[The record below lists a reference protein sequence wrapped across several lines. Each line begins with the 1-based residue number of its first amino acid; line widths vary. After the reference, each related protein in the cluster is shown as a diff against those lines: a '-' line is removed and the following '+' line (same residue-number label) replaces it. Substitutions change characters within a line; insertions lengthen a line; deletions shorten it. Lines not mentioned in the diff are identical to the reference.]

1 MSPGMFGSLVAVA
14 VMLYGPYLW
23 AMARKEPIGEYGL
36 AFRLERRALIEA
48 LLAAILTLVPLTV
61 VVFMGWPGRTW
72 PRELPF
78 RVVVAFASSGLVAAV
93 SEEVFFRGW
102 VQTLLARIF
111 HPFFAVVAASA
122 LFALSHLVF
131 RSDPFYLLTFFP
143 GLVMGWLRLRHGDIA
158 PAILYHLLGNLWAIW
173 FFPHP

>member
-1 MSPGMFGSLVAVA
+1 MSPGVLGPLFAVA
-14 VMLYGPYLW
+14 AMLYGPYIW
-23 AMARKEPIGEYGL
+23 AWARKEPMGAYGL
-36 AFRLERRALIEA
+36 ALRPSRRGLFEA
-48 LLAAILTLVPLTV
+48 TALAALTLVPLTAM
-61 VVFMGWPGRTW
+61 VFTGWPGRTW
-72 PRELPF
+72 PRDLPF
-78 RVVVAFASSGLVAAV
+78 SAVMAFASSGLVAAV

-102 VQTLLARIF
+102 VQTLLTRFF
-111 HPFFAVVAASA
+111 HPATAIVGASA

-143 GLVMGWLRLRHGDIA
+143 GLVMGWLRSRHGDIA

>member
-1 MSPGMFGSLVAVA
+1 MSPGMLGPLLAVA

-23 AMARKEPIGEYGL
+23 AMARGEPLGVYGL
-36 AFRLERRALIEA
+36 EFKPRKRALLEA
-48 LLAAILTLVPLTV
+48 AIAAILTLVPLTV
-61 VVFMGWPGRTW
+61 VVSLGWPDRTW

-78 RVVVAFASSGLVAAV
+78 SVVLAFASSGLVAAV

-102 VQTLLARIF
+102 VQTLLSRIL
-111 HPFFAVVAASA
+111 HPALAIAAASA
-122 LFALSHLVF
+122 FFALSHLVF

-143 GLVMGWLRLRHGDIA
+143 GLVMGWLRLKHGDIA
-158 PAILYHLLGNLWAIW
+158 PAILYHFLGNLWAIW

>member
-1 MSPGMFGSLVAVA
+1 MLGPLLAVA

-23 AMARKEPIGEYGL
+23 AMARGEPLGVYGL
-36 AFRLERRALIEA
+36 EFKPRKRALLEA
-48 LLAAILTLVPLTV
+48 AIAAILTLVPLTV
-61 VVFMGWPGRTW
+61 VVYLGWPDRTW

-78 RVVVAFASSGLVAAV
+78 SVVLAFASSGLVAAV

-102 VQTLLARIF
+102 VQTLLSRIL
-111 HPFFAVVAASA
+111 HPALAIVAASA
-122 LFALSHLVF
+122 FFALSHLVF

>member
-1 MSPGMFGSLVAVA
+1 MSPGMLGPLVAVA

-23 AMARKEPIGEYGL
+23 ALARKEPIGVYGL
-36 AFRLERRALIEA
+36 ALRLEKKGLLEA
-48 LLAAILTLVPLTV
+48 ALAAVLTLVPLTV
-61 VVFMGWPGRTW
+61 AVFLGWPGRTW
-72 PRELPF
+72 PRNLPF
-78 RVVVAFASSGLVAAV
+78 PAVMAFASSGLVAAV

-111 HPFFAVVAASA
+111 HPALAILGASA